1 MPETKPYQKALESLI
16 CEAIGKPDAEKLEIV
31 NQFYNTRIRYDADLN
46 VWGVKEYWAA
56 PDELM
61 QRGAGDCEDFAI
73 AKYLTLR
80 DSGIDDTRLQ
90 IVYGRL
96 ATSKENHMILAYFGA
111 AILILDNIM
120 DAIFSLQ
127 ERSDLIPVMGFN
139 HSGLWIFRRGEPE
152 LLTRNSNRLARWR
165 ELRERMLNA
174 TFGN

>member
-96 ATSKENHMILAYFGA
+96 VTTEEAHMVVSYDATF
-111 AILILDNIM
+111 ILDNRVDEIM
-120 DAIFSLQ
+120 TVAA
-127 ERSDLIPVMGFN
+127 RSDFVQIVGFN
-139 HSGLWIFRRGEPE
+139 CSGIWTFKRNKMKLN
-152 LLTRNSNRLARWR
+152 TRNSNRLARWR

-174 TFGN
+174 PF

>member
-1 MPETKPYQKALESLI
+1 MPDKPRHPDIESLI
-16 CEAIGKPDAEKLEIV
+16 GKARCRPDAEKLEIV
-31 NQFYNTRIRYDADLN
+31 NQFFNDRIRYASDLEI
-46 VWGVKEYWAA
+46 WGKSEYWAA

-80 DSGIDDTRLQ
+80 DSGVDDSRLQ

-96 ATSKENHMILAYFGA
+96 ATSRENHMVLAYFGA
-111 AILILDNIM
+111 VILILDNIM
-120 DAIFSLQ
+120 DAIFTLQ
-127 ERSDLIPVMGFN
+127 ERSDLVPVLGFN

-165 ELRERMLNA
+165 ELRERMLP
-174 TFGN
+174 TSGR